1 MSLNGIATTP
11 ASETI
16 VTNGES
22 FFPDIELQTFIDI
35 YRLPSEYK
43 EATLVQELKAA
54 MCQINEELIDYV
66 LILQSVDPV
75 EALDEYSEALTHA
88 YKKAVMDT
96 ARAGLIKYFETA
108 NRKAAAEV
116 QGERGDVLKD
126 VWTEAAHAAM
136 DQISKGLLSAAEK
149 LGALGSARRRA
160 DGSRCAGEP
169 VLPRSDRAEALA
181 GRLPAAGSG

>member
-1 MSLNGIATTP
+1 MSLNGIASTP
-11 ASETI
+11 ASTTI
-16 VTNGES
+16 VINAHA
-22 FFPDIELQTFIDI
+22 FFPDIEVQDFIDI

-43 EATLVQELKAA
+43 EVTLVQELKTA
-54 MCQINEELIDYV
+54 MHQINEELIDYV

-75 EALDEYSEALTHA
+75 EALDEYSEPLTHA

-149 LGALGSARRRA
+149 LGALGGARRRA
-160 DGSRCAGEP
+160 NGF
-169 VLPRSDRAEALA
+169 RA
-181 GRLPAAGSG
+181 SVI